1 MKRKD
6 AIVTIGAT
14 VVAGAAA
21 AGAAPVAAAPAE
33 APRAMRELL
42 DRVVPQLSSQFSLRV
57 LPADPSGEDTFE
69 ISGTR
74 GAVELAGTGISA
86 LACAFNWYLK
96 HDAGG
101 QITWA
106 GRNLEIGSV
115 LPAPTPVRRTTRF
128 PRCYVFN
135 ENVFGYSVPYWD
147 WERWERELDILA
159 INGFNTAMQQIGME
173 AIWLDLFTEFGYSE
187 AEMLK
192 WIEPPAHQN
201 WQWLG
206 NIQGSLGGV
215 SRELIDRRVA
225 FGRRIIQ
232 RMFDLGIEPVFP
244 AFGGFV
250 PSDFGERHPHAPI
263 VPQGEWYGFER
274 PAWLDP
280 TSELFAEMAERFY
293 AHLHARFGLPGGYSV
308 NVLHEGGRA
317 GNVDLPAAGKAI
329 QDAMLRAD
337 PQAFWLLLAW
347 QENPRREVVEKLDPT
362 KLLIVD
368 SVADDHGQWLQ
379 KDAFWG
385 IPWTWGYI
393 NDYGST
399 TIVEG
404 RLAAIARQLPQTEA
418 LSRAS
423 RGNLVGVH
431 IYSEGIDHN
440 PVMFDLLTDSVWR
453 AGEVQLDAWL
463 EGYVRRRYGAA
474 DPRALAA
481 WRIFARTAYGEPE
494 RPEEGGQ
501 QSIFNAQPAL
511 DAKGASPFIDADWL
525 YDPHEFER
533 GWRALLEAADA
544 LHASD
549 GYRFDLCDMTRQVL
563 VNRGRL
569 LLGRIRDA
577 YGRKDRAAFA
587 TLTTEFLHRMDQL
600 DGLLGT
606 REEFLLGRWLAYAR
620 SWATADA
627 EADRLEYDAR
637 TIITTWGPDRKTY
650 DALRDYANRDW
661 NGLMR
666 SFYRDRWARYFASL
680 TTALEQNTEPTAI
693 DWFEHDRAWTL
704 RRDRYPAEPH
714 GDTVAS
720 ARKIAAD
727 LGES

>member
-21 AGAAPVAAAPAE
+21 VGAAPAAAARAE
-33 APRAMRELL
+33 APHAMRALL
-42 DRVVPQLSSQFSLRV
+42 ERVVPKLSSQFSLRL
-57 LPADPSGEDTFE
+57 LPARDDGHDAFE
-69 ISGTR
+69 ISGSR
-74 GAVELAGTGISA
+74 GAVDLAGTSISA

-96 HDAGG
+96 NDAGG

-115 LPAPTPVRRTTRF
+115 APAPTKVRRATRF
-128 PRCYVFN
+128 ARRYVFN

-147 WERWERELDILA
+147 WERWERELDVLA

-187 AEMLK
+187 EEMLK

-232 RMFDLGIEPVFP
+232 RMFDLGISPVFP

-250 PSDFGERHPHAPI
+250 PSDFAERHRGAPV

-280 TSELFAEMAERFY
+280 TSDLFETMAAHFY
-293 AHLHARFGLPGGYSV
+293 EHLHARFGLPAGYSV
-308 NVLHEGGRA
+308 NVLHEGGVA
-317 GNVDLPAAGKAI
+317 GNVALPQAGKAI
-329 QDAMLRAD
+329 QDAMLRAN
-337 PQAFWLLLAW
+337 PKAFWLLLAW

-399 TIVEG
+399 TIAEG
-404 RLAAIARQLPQTEA
+404 RLSAIAHLLPQAER

-453 AGEVQLDAWL
+453 SGDVDLASWL
-463 EGYVRRRYGAA
+463 RGYVRRRYGAD
-474 DPRALAA
+474 DPHAVEA
-481 WRIFARTAYGEPE
+481 WDIFARTAYGEPE

-533 GWRALLEAADA
+533 GWHKLLAAADA
-544 LHASD
+544 LRAHD
-549 GYRFDLCDMTRQVL
+549 GYRFDVCDITRQVL
-563 VNRGRL
+563 VNRGRR
-569 LLGRIRDA
+569 LLGHIRSAYRRKNSDA
-577 YGRKDRAAFA
+577 FTA
-587 TLTTEFLHRMDQL
+587 LTTEFLHRMDQL
-600 DGLLGT
+600 DELLGT
-606 REEFLLGRWLAYAR
+606 RVEFMLGPWIAYAR
-620 SWATADA
+620 AWGATDA

-661 NGLMR
+661 SGLMR
-666 SFYRDRWARYFASL
+666 TFYKDRWSHYFGSL
-680 TTALEQNTEPTAI
+680 RTALEHGAEPEPI

-704 RRDRYPAEPH
+704 RRDPYPTEPH
-714 GDTVAS
+714 GDTIAVAR
-720 ARKIAAD
+720 AIAKDVA
-727 LGES
+727 